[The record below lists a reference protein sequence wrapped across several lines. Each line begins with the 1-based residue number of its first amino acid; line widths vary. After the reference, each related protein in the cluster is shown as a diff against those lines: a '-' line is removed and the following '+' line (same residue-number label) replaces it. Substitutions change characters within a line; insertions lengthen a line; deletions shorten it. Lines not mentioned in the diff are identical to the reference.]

1 MSRLNTLL
9 KKSLKSRT
17 LIYDINS
24 ILIHKLGYADI
35 NLAGANSKY
44 KTFTCLKKKY
54 QSHIGKTEF
63 TEYKGDDKKRVW
75 ICWLQGIDNAPELVK
90 NCYASIKYH
99 IKDMEIVILDKS
111 CIKDYVNL
119 PDYIYDKWEKG
130 IIPNAQFSDL
140 VRTQLLIE
148 HGGLWIDAT
157 TYLTDKLPSYITDN
171 EFFVYHDGFFDCDLT
186 NMGNWLIYSNA
197 NNLILQETQNLLLEY
212 WKTHNYMIHYFIM
225 HMFFRMVT
233 DYYPNEWKKVPYFNQ
248 IDQHIFSR
256 ELSNKYDEKR
266 FNQIKALTSIHKLS
280 NKTDYSNIANE
291 SYYSM
296 LNKLY
301 KSKEDETMQ

>member
-1 MSRLNTLL
+1 MSRIKTLV

-24 ILIHKLGYADI
+24 ILINKLGYADI

-44 KTFTCLKKKY
+44 RVFTNLKRKY
-54 QSHIGKTEF
+54 QSQIGKTGF
-63 TEYKGDDKKRVW
+63 TEYKGDAKKRVW

-99 IKDMEIVILDKS
+99 IKDMEIVVLDKDN
-111 CIKDYVNL
+111 IKDYITL
-119 PDYIYDKWEKG
+119 PDYIYEKWENG

-140 VRTQLLIE
+140 VRTELLIE

-157 TYLTDKLPSYITDN
+157 TYLTDELPSYITDKD
-171 EFFVYHDGFFDCDLT
+171 FFVYHDGFFDCDLV
-186 NMGNWLIYSNA
+186 NMGNWLIYSEA
-197 NNLILQETQNLLLEY
+197 NNLLLQETQNLLLEY

-225 HMFFRMVT
+225 HLFFRMVT
-233 DYYPNEWKKVPYFNQ
+233 DYYPDEWNKVAYFNQ
-248 IDQHIFSR
+248 IDQHI
-256 ELSNKYDEKR
+256 LSMEILNEYDEKR
-266 FNQIKALTSIHKLS
+266 FNQLKVLTSIHKLS
-280 NKTDYSNIANE
+280 NKSDYSNISDK

-296 LNKLY
+296 LDTLY
-301 KSKEDETMQ
+301 KIKEDETVL